1 MAGAIGLIIPWAA
14 PLAAGCLAVMLVF
27 LFPANVRA
35 ARADLGIKS
44 MPLPLRGLVQVV
56 LIAALVL
63 AAF

>member
-1 MAGAIGLIIPWAA
+1 
-14 PLAAGCLAVMLVF
+14 MLVF

-44 MPLPLRGLVQVV
+44 MPLPLRGLTQVV
-56 LIAALVL
+56 FIAALVL